1 MFPALEAVATRKTPI
16 ALMRFKMTVLLRLPV
31 NRLLVD
37 LRIETSVLAFVD
49 SIKTNDL
56 MRWIIARLLALA
68 VTRLAIDLSDAARLL
83 TLAAKTTI
91 TALIA
96 LTITLLDA
104 DAVTRLLTLFKT
116 YELFDRLT
124 VNAFR

>member
-56 MRWIIARLLALA
+56 MRWIIARLPALA
-68 VTRLAIDLSDAARLL
+68 VTRLAIDLADAARPL